1 MAQQTTECAYFI
13 RDYAKK
19 GFCMLA
25 YTVIQRNLTFLLGK
39 RAVENTFSQT
49 VDTKIQ
55 DYESKFKNL
64 KDAFQGR
71 AVLETE
77 IIVSRML
84 GTVTSL
90 GKQFHQFMNTPA

>member
-1 MAQQTTECAYFI
+1 
-13 RDYAKK
+13 
-19 GFCMLA
+19 
-25 YTVIQRNLTFLLGK
+25 
-39 RAVENTFSQT
+39 VENTFSQT

-84 GTVTSL
+84 GAVTSL
-90 GKQFHQFMNTPA
+90 GKQFHPFMNILLTKSVSSGAKCLQ